1 MHGLLAL
8 SPLLV
13 FLAVYLAGCII
24 AGDFYKIPVAA
35 AFMIASAYAMVI
47 TRSVEKTSEKLAIFS
62 KGAGNRSVLLM
73 IWIFVLAGSFAAT
86 AKEVGA
92 IDATVNAALWLFP
105 GKFLYAG
112 LFLAAC
118 FISMA
123 IGTSVGTIVALVPL
137 AAGIAAETGSS
148 LPLITGIVVG
158 GAFFGDNLSFISDTT
173 VAATQSQGCN
183 MHDKFRANL
192 KLALPA
198 ALLVAGFYLWEGFA
212 VQASAHPAAVNWIGL
227 VPYLAVLGMAL
238 GGINVVTA
246 LASGIVLNGI
256 IGWSTGAFGF
266 VGWMRAI
273 GEGIDSMGELIIV
286 SLLAGGLLEL
296 IRFNGGMEY
305 IIQKLTRHI
314 SSPRGASFSIAAL
327 VSLVNVCTANNT
339 ISIITVG
346 PLARDIAGRFGISP
360 RRTASLM
367 DVFSC
372 VVQGILP
379 YGAQLLMASGL
390 AGISAL
396 SIIGHLYYPFA
407 LAGVALLFIL
417 ISPPEKNSRKS
428 PENSH
433 K

>member
-1 MHGLLAL
+1 
-8 SPLLV
+8 
-13 FLAVYLAGCII
+13 
-24 AGDFYKIPVAA
+24 
-35 AFMIASAYAMVI
+35 
-47 TRSVEKTSEKLAIFS
+47 
-62 KGAGNRSVLLM
+62 
-73 IWIFVLAGSFAAT
+73 
-86 AKEVGA
+86 
-92 IDATVNAALWLFP
+92 
-105 GKFLYAG
+105 
-112 LFLAAC
+112 
-118 FISMA
+118 
-123 IGTSVGTIVALVPL
+123 
-137 AAGIAAETGSS
+137 
-148 LPLITGIVVG
+148 
-158 GAFFGDNLSFISDTT
+158 
-173 VAATQSQGCN
+173 
-183 MHDKFRANL
+183 
-192 KLALPA
+192 
-198 ALLVAGFYLWEGFA
+198 
-212 VQASAHPAAVNWIGL
+212 
-227 VPYLAVLGMAL
+227 
-238 GGINVVTA
+238 
-246 LASGIVLNGI
+246 
-256 IGWSTGAFGF
+256 
-266 VGWMRAI
+266 MRAI

-346 PLARDIAGRFGISP
+346 PLARDIAGRFGLSP

-367 DVFSC
+367 DIFSC